1 MVNGQDVNQLAAD
14 VLAGRQ
20 ALDSVADGLRVAVA
34 DAVLSQV
41 AARRAAFLA
50 KRRANAR
57 RRREREQA
65 VITGA
70 VGAVGEAA
78 ALARLGAPPCVG
90 RPATKVRVV
99 TASGGV
105 TDCTLDELRRLA
117 GWAYPLVWG
126 RLRLARRDNPDAPDK
141 WVTEFE
147 GTTFTLLDS
156 RAS

>member
-1 MVNGQDVNQLAAD
+1 MDSNHDVNQLAAE
-14 VLAGRQ
+14 VLAGRRTL
-20 ALDSVADGLRVAVA
+20 ASVPEGLRADVA
-34 DAVLSQV
+34 DATLSLV
-41 AARRAAFLA
+41 AARRAALRQ
-50 KRRANAR
+50 KRREGAK

-65 VITGA
+65 AIAGA

-99 TASGGV
+99 TASGSV

-147 GTTFTLLDS
+147 GTTFTLLG
-156 RAS
+156 RGA